1 MRSLCNRRGQFDRER
16 FLGQHWSVIPQS
28 LLRFW
33 LISGWVVS
41 VGVAHAEEVKDS
53 AKEPATPAA
62 WCAPELTT
70 LPGEVCSYQAAV
82 AKPREGDAGEAAS
95 KAGDPATDTLVVF
108 LHGVIQAD
116 SGWQYNQQRA
126 LLRAAK
132 VNHFDLLAPRGRRGI
147 GPKGME
153 DWWTW
158 PTRSSAQKTVEPEI
172 FQEWRDARKHLEQA
186 RGSSYKR
193 LLIVGFSNGAY
204 YASSLVL
211 RDAFEADG
219 YATLAG
225 GGANYLESTA
235 RNIKRRPP
243 VYVGW
248 GLKDKSARK
257 DGAGFAKLLKR
268 LGWPH
273 RSKARP
279 KVGHSMT
286 DAQLAEALVFLRGAG

>member
-1 MRSLCNRRGQFDRER
+1 MVPR
-16 FLGQHWSVIPQS
+16 S
-28 LLRFW
+28 LLRLG
-33 LISGWVVS
+33 LIGGGLFAVC
-41 VGVAHAEEVKDS
+41 VAQGEGARAGADDGAGKREAS
-53 AKEPATPAA
+53 SAA

-70 LPGEVCSYQAAV
+70 LAGEVCSYQAPAAKAAEP
-82 AKPREGDAGEAAS
+82 AKPIEPPGEPS
-95 KAGDPATDTLVVF
+95 GKADQAPAKAPEAATDTLVIF
-108 LHGVIQAD
+108 LHGVIKAD

-147 GPKGME
+147 GPKDME

-158 PTRSSAQKTVEPEI
+158 PTKSSAQKTVEPEI
-172 FQEWRDARKHLEQA
+172 FQEWRDARKALEQA

-193 LLIVGFSNGAY
+193 LLIIGFSNGAY

-225 GGANYLESTA
+225 GGANYLERTA
-235 RNIKRRPP
+235 RNVKRRPP

-248 GLKDKSARK
+248 GLKDTSARK
-257 DGAGFAKLLKR
+257 DAAGFAKLLNR
-268 LGWPH
+268 IGWVH

-286 DAQLAEALVFLRGAG
+286 DAQLGEALAFLRGKS